1 LRTEKSRFSSSDW
14 KLFNFYRAITYPA
27 IEKQGKATESEW
39 QKHLG
44 SMKKWVN
51 QSPGS
56 ITARV
61 ALASALMDYAAVKER
76 QGNQTE
82 LTEEEK
88 QLYQER
94 VSEVEQILN
103 EAGKIS
109 ERCPHWYYLMLD
121 IAYAKGWDIERYD
134 QIFNEAIKFEQLYEQ
149 LYIRKIYYLKKIAP
163 KGAVEKFADEIYAKL
178 GGKEGQRMYYVIT
191 AVQALTY
198 GIDVFDQ
205 TELSW
210 DKVVEG
216 YNASNELFGECTTR
230 LNYFCY
236 LATAAHDINT
246 VRKTMKR
253 IGPNV
258 DTRIWG
264 NAKYYGKVKDW
275 AFKGCND

>member
-1 LRTEKSRFSSSDW
+1 VVKFDQGYTEQR
-14 KLFNFYRAITYPA
+14 
-27 IEKQGKATESEW
+27 ATEEN
-39 QKHLG
+39 K
-44 SMKKWVN
+44 
-51 QSPGS
+51 
-56 ITARV
+56 
-61 ALASALMDYAAVKER
+61 
-76 QGNQTE
+76 
-82 LTEEEK
+82 
-88 QLYQER
+88 LYKDR
-94 VSEVEQILN
+94 ISEVEQILN
-103 EAGKIS
+103 EARKIP
-109 ERCPHWYYLMLD
+109 EICPHWYYLMLN
-121 IAYAKGWDIERYD
+121 IAHRKGWDIERYD
-134 QIFNEAIKFEQLYEQ
+134 QIFNEATNFEPSYEQ
-149 LYIRKIYYLKKIAP
+149 LYICKIYYLKEFAL

-236 LATAAHDINT
+236 LATAAHDTNT
-246 VRKTMKR
+246 VRKAMKR

-264 NAKYYGKVKDW
+264 NIKYYGKVKDW
-275 AFKGCND
+275 AFKGCSD